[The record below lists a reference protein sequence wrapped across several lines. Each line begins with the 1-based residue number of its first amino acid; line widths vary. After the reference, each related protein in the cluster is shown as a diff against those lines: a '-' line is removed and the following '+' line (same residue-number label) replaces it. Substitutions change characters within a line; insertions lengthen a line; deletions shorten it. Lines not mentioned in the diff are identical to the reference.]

1 MITVKSAK
9 KTLTGN
15 FEINGYC
22 LMEDEKPTE
31 NIANGSKLWE
41 LNSGDKYVF
50 DEENT
55 EWIKLTTAHAQG
67 SSNIKTKTYTGTLD
81 TLFDIDHIKEY
92 YEIVNNNG
100 AIGIMTSENMSGVN
114 MALNYSMIDTTM
126 VIIAGANMEGLGYGF
141 LEEDIT
147 MMDFPYQAETS
158 DELVGMVNRSFQFER
173 GFNIVIIINNFEN
186 NPEFM
191 QSFCYLNSTGNT
203 PNIISLPSTAAQ
215 NLGSFTLTFY
225 YMNNIQ
231 PTITTE
237 TISSSS
243 LKTIFSANNYTEEQF
258 NNLVQDICDGKA
270 FASIPI
276 TIGNTSGV
284 LPISAVIMNN
294 RYYLQ
299 LNTSTVDSSP
309 LALQCLYAWDLF
321 AEDYLGVVSQ
331 ITALAPNSTWQAI
344 NDDAINNMTGQS
356 SYDLIITRTS
366 DAQ

>member
-1 MITVKSAK
+1 
-9 KTLTGN
+9 
-15 FEINGYC
+15 
-22 LMEDEKPTE
+22 
-31 NIANGSKLWE
+31 
-41 LNSGDKYVF
+41 
-50 DEENT
+50 
-55 EWIKLTTAHAQG
+55 
-67 SSNIKTKTYTGTLD
+67 
-81 TLFDIDHIKEY
+81 
-92 YEIVNNNG
+92 
-100 AIGIMTSENMSGVN
+100 